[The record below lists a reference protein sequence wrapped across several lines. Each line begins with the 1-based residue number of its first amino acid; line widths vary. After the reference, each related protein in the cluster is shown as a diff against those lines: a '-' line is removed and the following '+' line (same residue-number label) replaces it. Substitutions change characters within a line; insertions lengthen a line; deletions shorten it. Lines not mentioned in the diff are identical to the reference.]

1 VSLVDDLYL
10 TYAAYLQK
18 KYGTKV
24 YKLPVNLP
32 VSCPH
37 RDESPEGG
45 GCIFCGVKGAA
56 FENLANSLS
65 VTEQIRTN
73 MAFVRRKYKA
83 QKFIAYFQTYTSTY
97 LPVEKF
103 KAFVEEACV
112 QDIVSVAV
120 STRPDCIQEPYLD
133 VLSALQAK
141 YGVDID
147 IELGLQTTNE
157 QTLQRLN
164 RGHTLAD
171 FLDAAR
177 RVQQRG
183 FTLCAHLIL
192 DLPWD
197 TMEDVLNTA
206 RIVSGAEVDQVKLHS
221 LYVVKGTVLAR
232 MYQTGQVQLLAMEDY
247 VARAVAFLG
256 HLAPRIVIQRIIG
269 RAPAEDTLI
278 ANWHTSWWKVRD
290 LIEDTM
296 RERGII
302 QGSLRAEK

>member
-1 VSLVDDLYL
+1 VGDLYL
-10 TYAAYLQK
+10 TYSAYLQK

-45 GCIFCGVKGAA
+45 GCIFCGAKGAA

-112 QDIVSVAV
+112 QDVVSVAV

-147 IELGLQTTNE
+147 IELGLQTANE
-157 QTLQRLN
+157 QTLQQLN

-177 RVQQRG
+177 RVKQRG

-221 LYVVKGTVLAR
+221 LYVVKGTALAR
-232 MYQTGQVQLLAMEDY
+232 MYQAGQVQLLTMEDY
-247 VARAVAFLG
+247 VARTAAFLG
-256 HLAPRIVIQRIIG
+256 HLAPHIVIQRIIG

-296 RERGII
+296 REQGIT
-302 QGSLRAEK
+302 QGSLRVD

>member
-1 VSLVDDLYL
+1 MDDLYL

-103 KAFVEEACV
+103 KAFVEEACG

-221 LYVVKGTVLAR
+221 LYVVKGTALAR
-232 MYQTGQVQLLAMEDY
+232 MYQTGQVQLLTMEDY

-302 QGSLRAEK
+302 QGSLRAET

>member
-1 VSLVDDLYL
+1 MDDLYL

>member
-1 VSLVDDLYL
+1 MNELYL
-10 TYAAYLQK
+10 AYSAYLQK
-18 KYGTKV
+18 KYGMKV

-45 GCIFCGVKGAA
+45 GCIFCGAKGAA
-56 FENLANSLS
+56 FENLSNALS
-65 VTEQIRTN
+65 VKEQIRTN

-103 KAFVEEACV
+103 KTFVEEACV
-112 QDIVSVAV
+112 QDVVSVAV

-133 VLSALQAK
+133 VLTTLQAK

-147 IELGLQTTNE
+147 IELGLQTANE

-177 RVQQRG
+177 RVKQRG
-183 FTLCAHLIL
+183 FSLCVHLIL

-206 RIVSGAEVDQVKLHS
+206 RIVSEAEVDQVKLHS
-221 LYVVKGTVLAR
+221 LYVVKDTALAR
-232 MYQTGQVQLLAMEDY
+232 MYQTGQVKLLAMEDY

-256 HLAPRIVIQRIIG
+256 HLAPHIVIQRIIG

-290 LIEDTM
+290 LIEATM
-296 RERGII
+296 RERGIT
-302 QGSLRAEK
+302 QGSLRSEK

>member
-1 VSLVDDLYL
+1 MGDLYL
-10 TYAAYLQK
+10 TYSAYLQK

-45 GCIFCGVKGAA
+45 GCIFCGAKGAA

-112 QDIVSVAV
+112 QDVVSVAV

-147 IELGLQTTNE
+147 IELGLQTANE
-157 QTLQRLN
+157 QTLQQLN

-177 RVQQRG
+177 RVKQRG

-221 LYVVKGTVLAR
+221 LYVVKGTALAR
-232 MYQTGQVQLLAMEDY
+232 MYQAGQVQLLTMEDY
-247 VARAVAFLG
+247 VARTAAFLG
-256 HLAPRIVIQRIIG
+256 HLAPHIVIQRIIG

-296 RERGII
+296 REQGIT
-302 QGSLRAEK
+302 QGSLRVD

>member
-1 VSLVDDLYL
+1 
-10 TYAAYLQK
+10 
-18 KYGTKV
+18 
-24 YKLPVNLP
+24 
-32 VSCPH
+32 
-37 RDESPEGG
+37 
-45 GCIFCGVKGAA
+45 
-56 FENLANSLS
+56 
-65 VTEQIRTN
+65 
-73 MAFVRRKYKA
+73 
-83 QKFIAYFQTYTSTY
+83 
-97 LPVEKF
+97 
-103 KAFVEEACV
+103 EEACV

-221 LYVVKGTVLAR
+221 LYVVKGTTLAR
-232 MYQTGQVQLLAMEDY
+232 MYQTGQVQLLTMEDY